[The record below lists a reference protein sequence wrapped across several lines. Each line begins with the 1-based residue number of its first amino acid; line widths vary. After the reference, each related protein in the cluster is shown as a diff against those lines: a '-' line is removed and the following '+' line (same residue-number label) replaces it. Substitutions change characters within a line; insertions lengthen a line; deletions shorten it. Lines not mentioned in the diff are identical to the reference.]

1 MGKMYYPCIS
11 NICPM
16 FNRTKNSKKKK
27 HPLSVIDAKI
37 LWDPPANNIAMD
49 LLFHIESKS

>member
-1 MGKMYYPCIS
+1 MYYLYTS

-16 FNRTKNSKKKK
+16 FKRTQNSKK
-27 HPLSVIDAKI
+27 HPLSVIEAKI